1 MSSLAIVALALSV
14 ALLEDVSPPAPLPPT
29 PSKRH
34 LAWHELDYY
43 AFVHFN
49 MNTFTGREWGEG
61 DEDEALFS
69 PTALDCRQWARVVKD
84 AGMEAIILTAK
95 HHDGFCLWQT
105 RLTDH
110 SVKKSP
116 WKDGKGDVLKE
127 LSDACREYGL
137 RFGVYLSP
145 WDRNQPC
152 YGDSPRYND
161 YFVAQ
166 LEEVLTGYGEIF
178 EVWFDGACGEGPN
191 GKKQEYDW
199 PRYIA
204 TVRKHQPNA
213 VIFSDAGPD
222 IRWVGNEKGFAGET
236 NWSMLR
242 RDEFYPG
249 TPNYA
254 QLTEGHE
261 NGDYWVAAECDVSIR
276 PGWYYHEDQDDAVKS
291 VEHLM
296 SIWYGS
302 VGRNASLL
310 LNLPVDRRGLV
321 HENDVARLMEFKA
334 ERQRTF
340 AVDFARSAKATS
352 AHTRGGV
359 GRFAPGNAFDDD
371 PGTYFA
377 TDDGVNAATIDV
389 ELSSDETIDHVELGE
404 HLALGQRV
412 RAFHVEALVD
422 GAFVKVTQGT
432 TIGKRRIVRL
442 DEPVR
447 VRTLRI
453 VIDDSRASPT
463 LARIGLFGPAD

>member
-1 MSSLAIVALALSV
+1 MSPLAIVALAFS
-14 ALLEDVSPPAPLPPT
+14 AAILEDVSHPAALPPT

-61 DEDEALFS
+61 NEDEALFAPS
-69 PTALDCRQWARVVKD
+69 ALDCRQWARVVKD

-110 SVKKSP
+110 SVKKSA
-116 WKDGKGDVLKE
+116 WKDGKGDVLKD

-152 YGDSPRYND
+152 YGDSARYND
-161 YFVAQ
+161 YFVSQ

-236 NWSMLR
+236 CWSMLR

-261 NGDYWVAAECDVSIR
+261 DGDHWVAAECDVSIR
-276 PGWYYHEDQDDAVKS
+276 PGWYYHEDQDDDVKS

-321 HENDVARLMEFKA
+321 HESDVARLMEFKA
-334 ERQRTF
+334 ERDKRF
-340 AVDFARSAKATS
+340 AEDFARSAKATS
-352 AHTRGGV
+352 THTRGGDA
-359 GRFAPGNAFDDD
+359 RFAAGNALDDD
-371 PGTYFA
+371 PKTYFA
-377 TDDGVNAATIDV
+377 TDDGVNAASIDL
-389 ELSSDETIDHVELGE
+389 ELSRERTIDHVELGE
-404 HLALGQRV
+404 HFALGQRV
-412 RAFHVEALVD
+412 RAFHVEGLVD
-422 GAFVKVTQGT
+422 GEFVTITEGT
-432 TIGKRRIVRL
+432 TIGKRRILRL
-442 DEPVR
+442 AKPVT
-447 VRTLRI
+447 VRTLRV
-453 VIDDSRASPT
+453 VIDESRASPT
-463 LARIGLFGPAD
+463 LSRIRLFGPAH